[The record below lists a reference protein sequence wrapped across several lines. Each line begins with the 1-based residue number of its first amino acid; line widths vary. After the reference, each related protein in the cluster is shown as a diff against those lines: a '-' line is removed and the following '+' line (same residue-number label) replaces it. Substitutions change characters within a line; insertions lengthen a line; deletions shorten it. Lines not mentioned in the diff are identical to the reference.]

1 MAQIHALSSKPANA
15 KDMQQMVRWVNTK
28 EDHASKVIKTI
39 AEYFLTQKQATCV
52 TSTGAAR
59 DIYLNNLALHH
70 AVMVAAMKTKQNVDA
85 KFADELDSAIHA
97 LKHVYNASH
106 SH

>member
-39 AEYFLTQKQATCV
+39 AEYFLTQKQATGV
-52 TSTGAAR
+52 TSTESNQMVHIHRGNIGDTDATGGISDVDSR
-59 DIYLNNLALHH
+59 IHRWLNP
-70 AVMVAAMKTKQNVDA
+70 VAKVTVTVK
-85 KFADELDSAIHA
+85 
-97 LKHVYNASH
+97 
-106 SH
+106 